1 MAIKRSD
8 LFSTAEFESYDR
20 NNKVGTLESMLS
32 GVASGLIAIPKG
44 FFSLGAS
51 LMDLGVN
58 SGKAAAVERWFDDLT
73 EFDEKAEATAAGK
86 ITEALVNIGIP
97 GGIAFKS
104 AAGLSKAAMLA
115 GKNNKYVRLGNKG
128 LVGAADEAL
137 ELTAK
142 GKGRQFIAGAL
153 GGGVAEGV
161 FVGDAEKLGT
171 FGDLI
176 GGPTKIDRSD
186 TDPDATREI
195 LNRIKFGTE
204 GALFTGILS
213 GTGKVIKKIT
223 NRNKGLDTA
232 NSQLDRWID
241 KVASKFRARSGK
253 TQEFFDIERGTI
265 GAQAA
270 DANVARNLSRD
281 LDVDI
286 DRMFPP
292 MRTVFNKQSAKER
305 TKFLGDVNDAL
316 LSGEARLADDG
327 VATFGEIDAA
337 AKQRV
342 LEGIRKFAPTKEA
355 AAELEKS
362 ILGGLSIMRS
372 KWSDLFSK
380 LGGSLGQDDIQAFKQ
395 LFGGKFKNY
404 LGSTYDIFQDKSI
417 LPWLRYKPAAEAVEN
432 AKNLFKAS
440 AREAG
445 KDLTDLEAEQI
456 VNNVL
461 KTSGLPK
468 GLRMDKPSD
477 ALFNIPDFFVNR
489 TALDDAVKRGGV
501 PRISIRDLASPADR
515 KVFDDLFGKQKNPMQ
530 TMIGGMAKLSLITRR
545 NLFYDDLMKKNDEV
559 VANWRNATDKNSVS
573 QPMFAKSEGEARAF
587 FGDDFQRIE
596 VIDPAQTLNVN
607 IASGASNPFG
617 DVTKPFFARPGVA
630 EALKNTSLQT
640 QGSGMLGRLYES
652 LVLYPKATSQ
662 IAKTILSPVTHLRNF
677 VSAGA
682 FAAANGILPAADPAA
697 IKQAYQALQTGLKGT
712 RQQNDLYQ
720 ELLELGV
727 VNSNVRLGDLSRLL
741 QDVNFGETMTSDKG
755 MRLLLKPL
763 SKLKQVS
770 QDLYTAEDD
779 FWKIY
784 SWAIEKS
791 RLEKNFEKVG
801 LVRGQWFKR
810 NGVDIKLDDQF
821 LKQEAA
827 DVVRNNIPNYDY
839 VSDFVKGLRK
849 LPIGNFV
856 SFPAEI
862 ARTGTNIVRRA
873 LREINESITLADGTV
888 VKPFQNIGYTRL
900 FGFTTTVAAVPVAT
914 TAAFQALYDVTDEER
929 EAIRRFAAQWSKN
942 STLLPIK
949 QDDGSFKY
957 IDFSH
962 ANAYDTLIRP
972 LQTVVNSV
980 QDGRT
985 DQDGI
990 MDDFMK
996 GVFTAMSEFGQPF
1009 ISESIWTEAALDI
1022 IARGGRTREGFQ
1034 VWNPEDTDGDK
1045 MSKIF
1050 SHLVKAQMPFS
1061 VDQLKRLDRSIETVD
1076 VITKGKFDEYGQEF
1090 EFGDEF
1096 QGLFGFRAVNVNP
1109 DRAMNFKVADFQRGV
1124 RDSRSLF
1131 TRAVLKGGPIEPTE
1145 IVDAY
1150 INANRALF
1158 DVKKT
1163 LKADMDAARL
1173 LNISDEGF
1181 YGSLDRISNIEVSAI
1196 DNNVFRPYS
1205 ISLEVQRAMAENAAN
1220 IGAANPYETAVEA
1233 VADLQGQFA
1242 ELSLELPEFPVF
1254 ANPLKPIMQDTPLGP
1269 TTLNLPSI
1277 DANAVSA
1284 QVQGGNFS
1292 KMTTQQKLDI
1302 LFGRG

>member
-1 MAIKRSD
+1 MATIFDTS
-8 LFSTAEFESYDR
+8 AFETQ
-20 NNKVGTLESMLS
+20 NKVGTIESMLS

-58 SGKAAAVERWFDDLT
+58 SGKAAQVEAFFDDLT

-104 AAGLSKAAMLA
+104 ASGLAKTAMLA
-115 GKNNKYVRLGNKG
+115 GKNNKYVRMTNPGLIKG
-128 LVGAADEAL
+128 ADEAL
-137 ELTAK
+137 ELTAAGK
-142 GKGRQFIAGAL
+142 GKQFIAGAL

-161 FVGDAEKLGT
+161 FVGDAEAIGT

-176 GGPTKIDRSD
+176 GGPTQIDRSD

-204 GALFTGILS
+204 GALFTGILG
-213 GTGKVIKKIT
+213 GTGTIIKKIT

-232 NSQLDRWID
+232 NSQLDKWID
-241 KVASKFRARSGK
+241 RVASKFRARSGK
-253 TQEFFDIERGTI
+253 TQEFFDIERQSI

-270 DANVARNLSRD
+270 DANVARNLSRE
-281 LDVDI
+281 LDVDV
-286 DRMFPP
+286 DKLFPP
-292 MRTVFNKQSAKER
+292 MRTVFNKQNAKER

-316 LSGEARLADDG
+316 LSGEARLGDDG

-342 LEGIRKFAPTKEA
+342 IDGIKKFAPNAQVAE
-355 AAELEKS
+355 ELEKS
-362 ILGGLSIMRS
+362 ILGGLSVMRS
-372 KWSDLFSK
+372 KWSELFSK
-380 LGGSLGQDDIQAFKQ
+380 LGGSLDAQDIQAFKS
-395 LFGGKFKNY
+395 LFGNKFKNY

-417 LPWLRYKPAAEAVEN
+417 LPWMRYKPSAEAITN
-432 AKNLFKAS
+432 AKDLFKAS

-445 KDLTDLEAEQI
+445 KDITDLEAEQI

-468 GLRMDKPSD
+468 GIRMDKPSD

-489 TALDDAVKRGGV
+489 TALDDAVKRGGIA
-501 PRISIRDLASPADR
+501 RISIRDLESAADR

-545 NLFYDDLMKKNDEV
+545 NLFYDDLIKKNDEV
-559 VANWRNATDKNSVS
+559 VANWTAAADKQSVP
-573 QPMFAKSEGEARAF
+573 QPMFARSEQEARAF

-617 DVTKPFFARPGVA
+617 DISKPFFARPGVA
-630 EALKNTSLQT
+630 EAMKNTSLNT
-640 QGSGMLGRLYES
+640 QSSGILGRLYES

-682 FAAANGILPAADPAA
+682 FAAANGIVPAADVSA
-697 IKQAYQALQTGLKGT
+697 IKQAYQALQTPLKGT

-763 SKLKQVS
+763 SKLKSVS

-784 SWAIEKS
+784 SWAVEKS
-791 RLEKNFEKVG
+791 RLEKAYEKIGVT
-801 LVRGQWFKR
+801 RGQFFKR
-810 NGVDIKLDDQF
+810 NGVDVRLDEKF
-821 LKQEAA
+821 LKEEAA
-827 DVVRNNIPNYDY
+827 DIVRNNIPNYDY

-873 LREINESITLADGTV
+873 LREINETITLPDGTV
-888 VKPFQNIGYTRL
+888 VKPMEGIGYTRL
-900 FGFTTTVAAVPVAT
+900 LGFTTTVAAVPVAT

-949 QDDGSFKY
+949 QEDGSFKY

-972 LQTVVNSV
+972 LQSVVNAV

-990 MDDFMK
+990 MDDFAK

-1009 ISESIWTEAALDI
+1009 ISESIWTEAVLDI

-1034 VWNPEDTDGDK
+1034 IYSDQDTDGDK
-1045 MSKIF
+1045 MSKIMA
-1050 SHLVKAQMPFS
+1050 HLVKAQMPFS
-1061 VDQLKRLDRSIETVD
+1061 VDQLKRLDRSIESVD
-1076 VITKGKFDEYGQEF
+1076 VITKGKFDEYGQDF

-1131 TRAVLKGGPIEPTE
+1131 TRVVLKGGPIEPTE
-1145 IVDAY
+1145 VVDAY

-1163 LKADMDAARL
+1163 LKGDLDAARL
-1173 LNISDEGF
+1173 LNISDQGLTNA
-1181 YGSLDRISNIEVSAI
+1181 LDRISDIEVNNI
-1196 DNNVFRPYS
+1196 DQNIFTPYS
-1205 ISLEVQRAMAENAAN
+1205 LSAEVIS
-1220 IGAANPYETAVEA
+1220 A
-1233 VADLQGQFA
+1233 VADNAAKIGQRNPLDAAGEVIANLEAQFSN
-1242 ELSLELPEFPVF
+1242 LSLTLPEFPVF
-1254 ANPLKPIMQDTPLGP
+1254 ENPLQPIMQDTPLGP
-1269 TTLNLPSI
+1269 TTLNLPTI

-1292 KMTTQQKLDI
+1292 NLTTQQKLDL
-1302 LFGRG
+1302 LFG